1 MAEGSQVADA
11 TADAAGET
19 AGTDGGGAETGAGGA
34 ETGAGGAETGG
45 TETGGAET
53 GGAETGGADK
63 GQGWL
68 RRLFRYCWRYRGD
81 VLLALGASLAGMA
94 VMALVPL
101 VPKLIIDD
109 VIVRHERSLAPWA
122 TLLIVAALVVYV
134 LTYVRRFYGGR
145 LALDVQHAL
154 RTDMYASITRL
165 DGRRQDNLSTGQ
177 VIGRGTSDLQL
188 IQGLLFMVPMLIGN
202 ILLFL
207 VSLVVMAVLSPL
219 LTVVALAVAPAL
231 WILASRSR
239 TRLFPATWYAQG
251 QAAAVAGVVDGA
263 VTGVRVVKGFGQEAQ
278 ETDKLR
284 EAGRRLFAA
293 RLRTVRLN
301 SRYTPA
307 LQAVPALGQVAML
320 ALGGWMATRGQ
331 ISLGTFVAFSTYLA
345 QLVGPVRMLTMVL
358 TIGQQARA
366 GVERV
371 FELIDTEPV
380 IHERPD
386 ARELPEDAPA
396 TVEFDRV
403 SFGYDPER
411 PVLSEVSL
419 RIEPGETLAVVGAS
433 GSGKSTLS
441 MLLPRFYD
449 VSSGAVRIGG
459 HDVRELTY
467 DSLRGAIG
475 LVPEDSFLFSDTVRA
490 NLAYGLPDA
499 SEERIRAAARA
510 AQADGFI
517 SALPDGYDTEV
528 GEQGLTLSGGQRQ
541 RLALARAILTDPRLL
556 ILDDATSAVDARV
569 EHEIHEALR
578 GVMAGRTTLLIAHRP
593 STLALADRIAVMER
607 GRVVDVGTDAE
618 LRARSALYR
627 NLLTE
632 DAAPDVPAVPSA
644 PAVPDVPAVPSAPAT
659 PAAPGGDGAA
669 RTAAPAA
676 GNGSRPWAG
685 ADGPAHAEPRGGGA
699 HAAGFAGA
707 FGGEAAAS
715 GLAEP
720 CLEEEPSADGDRP
733 ARGREGCSR
742 PAAGPRAR
750 GGDDPAHASGEADGD
765 GVASEPWIRPAG
777 DGADGAVQ
785 AGGARPRYGDA
796 PGHAAADAAGPDAG
810 RPSRRGGDG
819 AAPEPWARPD
829 DGEGRCRPHGGDDP
843 DHARAGDG
851 DGAGFAGVSSGGPG
865 ARPGGAGAAR
875 GRQVTPEL
883 WVRPAGDGRKAG
895 APAVAAVAGPGMA
908 GALSGMPATPELL
921 AKVAALPP
929 ATDTP
934 DIDEE
939 AATRAEETYGLR
951 RLLRGFGAPLAL
963 ALLLVALDALA
974 GLLLPVLIRHGI
986 DQGVQRLA
994 LGAVWTA
1001 SGLALLVVLAQWA
1014 VQVGETRLT
1023 GRTGERVL
1031 YALRVKIFAQLQR
1044 LGLDYYEREL
1054 TGKIMTRMTTDVD
1067 ALSTFLQTGLV
1078 TAVVSLLTFFGILV
1092 ALLVIDVQLA
1102 LVVFLTL
1109 PPLIIGTVLFR
1120 RRSVKAYQLARE
1132 RVSVVNA
1139 DLQESVAGLRI
1150 VQAFRRERSGRER
1163 FAARSDA
1170 YRQARLRGQRLI
1182 SVYFP
1187 FVQLLSSVASALV
1200 LIVGAGRVGDGTLT
1214 TGALVAYLLYIDLFF
1229 APVQQLSQVFDG
1241 YQQATVSLGRIQEL
1255 LREPTTTPVADAPRE
1270 VGAMRG
1276 EIAFEDVRFR
1286 YGDGEEA
1293 LAGISLTIPAGQ
1305 TVAFVGETGAGKS
1318 TLVKLVARFYDPTGG
1333 AVRVDGA
1340 DLRELDLTEYRGHL
1354 GVVPQEPYLFAGTVR
1369 DAIAYGRPD
1378 ASDAEVEA
1386 AARAVGA
1393 HEMVASLDG
1402 GYLHEVAERGRNL
1415 SAGQRQLIALARAEL
1430 VDPDILLLDEATAAL
1445 DLATE
1450 ALVNQATDRL
1460 TGRRTTLVV
1469 AHRLTTAAR
1478 ADRVVVLDHG
1488 RVVEDGTH
1496 EELVARDGRYATLW
1510 RTFMGE
1516 TAPAVA

>member
-1 MAEGSQVADA
+1 MFG
-11 TADAAGET
+11 
-19 AGTDGGGAETGAGGA
+19 
-34 ETGAGGAETGG
+34 
-45 TETGGAET
+45 
-53 GGAETGGADK
+53 
-63 GQGWL
+63 
-68 RRLFRYCWRYRGD
+68 YCWQYRSD

-109 VIVRHERSLAPWA
+109 VIVKHDRSLAPWA
-122 TLLIVAALVVYV
+122 ILLIVAALVVYV

-154 RTDMYASITRL
+154 RTEMFAAIASF
-165 DGRRQDNLSTGQ
+165 DGRRQDKLSTGQ
-177 VIGRGTSDLQL
+177 IIGRATSDLQL
-188 IQGLLFMVPMLIGN
+188 IQGVLFMVPMMIGN

-239 TRLFPATWYAQG
+239 IRLFPATWYAQG

-284 EAGRRLFAA
+284 GVGRRLFAA

-331 ISLGTFVAFSTYLA
+331 ITLGTFVAFSTYLA
-345 QLVGPVRMLTMVL
+345 QLVGPVRMLTMLL

-380 IHERPD
+380 IDERPD

-556 ILDDATSAVDARV
+556 VLDDATSAVDARV

-607 GRVVDVGTDAE
+607 GRVVDVGTDKE
-618 LRARSALYR
+618 LRARSAVYR
-627 NLLTE
+627 RLLTDE
-632 DAAPDVPAVPSA
+632 SESVAAR
-644 PAVPDVPAVPSAPAT
+644 
-659 PAAPGGDGAA
+659 GGDDAEHAVGL
-669 RTAAPAA
+669 A
-676 GNGSRPWAG
+676 GG
-685 ADGPAHAEPRGGGA
+685 
-699 HAAGFAGA
+699 
-707 FGGEAAAS
+707 FGGEAAATA
-715 GLAEP
+715 LVEP
-720 CLEEEPSADGDRP
+720 CPCLDGEP
-733 ARGREGCSR
+733 REGGDHAAELR
-742 PAAGPRAR
+742 PR
-750 GGDDPAHASGEADGD
+750 GGDDPEHADGC
-765 GVASEPWIRPAG
+765 P
-777 DGADGAVQ
+777 
-785 AGGARPRYGDA
+785 
-796 PGHAAADAAGPDAG
+796 
-810 RPSRRGGDG
+810 
-819 AAPEPWARPD
+819 
-829 DGEGRCRPHGGDDP
+829 
-843 DHARAGDG
+843 
-851 DGAGFAGVSSGGPG
+851 
-865 ARPGGAGAAR
+865 RPGG
-875 GRQVTPEL
+875 VTPKL
-883 WVRPAGDGRKAG
+883 WVRPDGDGRKDG
-895 APAVAAVAGPGMA
+895 TAVGTGAVAGGPGLA

-939 AATRAEETYGLR
+939 RAARPEESYGLR
-951 RLLRGFGAPLAL
+951 RLLRGFGGPLAV
-963 ALLLVALDALA
+963 ALLLVAVDAIA

-986 DQGVQRLA
+986 DQGVQRLS
-994 LGAVWTA
+994 LGAVWAA

-1014 VQVGETRLT
+1014 AQIGETQMT

-1092 ALLVIDVQLA
+1092 ALLIIDVELA

-1109 PPLIIGTVLFR
+1109 PPLIIGTVVFR
-1120 RRSVKAYQLARE
+1120 RRSVKAYELARE

-1163 FAARSDA
+1163 FAERSDA
-1170 YRQARLRGQRLI
+1170 YRQARVRGQRLI

-1200 LIVGAGRVGDGTLT
+1200 LIVGAGRVQDGTLT
-1214 TGALVAYLLYIDLFF
+1214 AGALVAYLLYIDLFF

-1255 LREPTTTPVADAPRE
+1255 LREPTSTPVTDTPRE
-1270 VGAMRG
+1270 VRAMRG
-1276 EIAFEDVRFR
+1276 EIDFDEVRFR

-1333 AVRVDGA
+1333 AVRVDGV
-1340 DLRELDLTEYRGHL
+1340 DLREFDLTEYRGHL

-1369 DAIAYGRPD
+1369 DAIAYGRPG

-1393 HEMVASLDG
+1393 HDMVASLDG
-1402 GYLHEVAERGRNL
+1402 GYLHEVSERGRNL

-1430 VDPDILLLDEATAAL
+1430 VNPDILLLDEATAAL

-1496 EELVARDGRYATLW
+1496 EELVALDGRYAALW

-1516 TAPAVA
+1516 TAPATV